1 MLNIVAVCGVWQC
14 SFFFSMLLG
23 ECCGGLAVAYSIL
36 SAWINGLFVVVY
48 YLLVLLGVVELVR

>member
-1 MLNIVAVCGVWQC
+1 MAFGSVVL
-14 SFFFSMLLG
+14 FFSMLLC